1 MDFWLVPRSM
11 LRSPAWVSDTWH
23 LPQLYRCY
31 IIYSTNLWAIAFPCV
46 MYLGSLGMCFSSL
59 EISVIAN
66 ALNAAMGILLTY
78 QYADQTPGLWAG
90 VPYFSVS
97 LSLNV
102 LLTLMIII
110 RLILHARNTR
120 TALGMA
126 GIGGLYKAIIGML
139 VESSAIYAVSSLL
152 VIVPWGIR
160 NYTANTFFLIIA
172 QTQVRPFSRSASSD
186 RFSDA
191 EDGLNR

>member
-1 MDFWLVPRSM
+1 MVVYQNAVQFNNVWS
-11 LRSPAWVSDTWH
+11 
-23 LPQLYRCY
+23 
-31 IIYSTNLWAIAFPCV
+31 AI
-46 MYLGSLGMCFSSL
+46 
-59 EISVIAN
+59 
-66 ALNAAMGILLTY
+66 
-78 QYADQTPGLWAG
+78 
-90 VPYFSVS
+90 PYFSIS

-102 LLTLMIII
+102 LLILMIII